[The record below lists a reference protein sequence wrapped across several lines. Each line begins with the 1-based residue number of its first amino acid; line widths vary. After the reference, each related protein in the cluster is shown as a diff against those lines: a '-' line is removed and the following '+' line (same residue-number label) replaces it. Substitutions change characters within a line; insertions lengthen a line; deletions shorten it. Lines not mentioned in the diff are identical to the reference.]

1 MNRSAITARQRWAS
15 ALLFVVL
22 LLSGCDA
29 RGEDRDIRVMNG
41 DTNQPEPGVMVLV
54 WRTGRTT
61 GFFGN
66 YSGYCDNEFIA
77 VTDANGMVKVPR
89 DITGTPLRYAL
100 MGVKGYFGS
109 LAYKRGMADAF
120 QIDTEAERASRPRE
134 FTKEQREKEP
144 NLLQILT
151 IRKDTR
157 DSLRRALYLR
167 KYFAA
172 GCTCHELYRRA
183 YAEAKEIYTPPP
195 GTGIPSTPW
204 EGTESCP

>member
-1 MNRSAITARQRWAS
+1 MTTPITS
-15 ALLFVVL
+15 TLLRCMVTVLSIVL
-22 LLSGCDA
+22 LLSGCA
-29 RGEDRDIRVMNG
+29 AHSEDRDIRVMNG

-66 YSGYCDNEFIA
+66 HSAYCDNEFIG
-77 VTDANGMVKVPR
+77 VTDANGMVKVPG

-109 LAYKRGMADAF
+109 LAYKCGMADAF

-134 FTKEQREKEP
+134 FTKEQREREP

-151 IRKDTR
+151 IRSDTR
-157 DSLRRALYLR
+157 PPLTRAAYLMGVAEVGCSCNAVT
-167 KYFAA
+167 KALFAEKNA
-172 GCTCHELYRRA
+172 IYKPQPGIAIGGGQDR
-183 YAEAKEIYTPPP
+183 EALCK
-195 GTGIPSTPW
+195 
-204 EGTESCP
+204 

>member
-77 VTDANGMVKVPR
+77 VTDANGMVKVPG

-120 QIDTEAERASRPRE
+120 QIDTAAERASRPRE

-144 NLLQILT
+144 TLLQILT

-157 DSLRRALYLR
+157 SASSRAAYLLDMTST
-167 KYFAA
+167 
-172 GCTCHELYRRA
+172 GCSCNALA
-183 YAEAKEIYTPPP
+183 KVLFAEAREIYTPPP
-195 GTGIPSTPW
+195 GVHLATLQRD
-204 EGTESCP
+204 ERLCK

>member
-151 IRKDTR
+151 IRNDTR
-157 DSLRRALYLR
+157 AAVLRAGYLGSQTR
-167 KYFAA
+167 A
-172 GCTCHELYRRA
+172 GCSCNELVKKMYEESKELYV
-183 YAEAKEIYTPPP
+183 PPI
-195 GTGIPSTPW
+195 GTLVGWGPSPA
-204 EGTESCP
+204 CK

>member
-1 MNRSAITARQRWAS
+1 MSRRVITATHRCAT
-15 ALLFVVL
+15 ALLFCVL
-22 LLSGCDA
+22 LLSGCA
-29 RGEDRDIRVMNG
+29 AHSEGRDIRVMNG

-66 YSGYCDNEFIA
+66 YSGYCDNEFIG

-120 QIDTEAERASRPRE
+120 QIDTEAERANRPRE

-151 IRKDTR
+151 IRSDTR
-157 DSLRRALYLR
+157 PPIERAAYLMSVAEVGCSCNAVT
-167 KYFAA
+167 KALFAEKNA
-172 GCTCHELYRRA
+172 VYKPQPGIAIGGGQDR
-183 YAEAKEIYTPPP
+183 EALCK
-195 GTGIPSTPW
+195 
-204 EGTESCP
+204 

>member
-1 MNRSAITARQRWAS
+1 MKSLVTSVAQRS
-15 ALLFVVL
+15 LLVVL
-22 LLSGCDA
+22 FIATLLTGCA
-29 RGEDRDIRVMNG
+29 AHSEGRDIRVMNG

-66 YSGYCDNEFIA
+66 HSAYCDNEFIG

-151 IRKDTR
+151 IRNDTR
-157 DSLRRALYLR
+157 AAVLRAGYLGSQTR
-167 KYFAA
+167 A
-172 GCTCHELYRRA
+172 GCSCNELVKKMYEESKELYV
-183 YAEAKEIYTPPP
+183 PPI
-195 GTGIPSTPW
+195 GTLVGWGPSPA
-204 EGTESCP
+204 CK